1 MNLTKEQRK
10 KLTEL
15 YPFLIPRNVFT
26 DEIPENYDYD
36 YIRGEGEIPFGWRRL
51 FFMYCKKIR
60 PILSE
65 YNLLDNY
72 RFNQLKEKYGTLR
85 IYDNA
90 APAKIHILNSL
101 YSCFANYIC
110 QRCGQF
116 ANFETSG
123 WVESICEN
131 CYTKENINNYDS
143 AYSNPLFA
151 CCCGAYGRSTLCAYC
166 NLYYRQWRDFYTR
179 GLFPLLGQCLA
190 VNVVDGHPY
199 DSVRSVTTCHHLPI

>member
-123 WVESICEN
+123 WIESICEN
-131 CYTKENINNYDS
+131 CYNKENINNYSD
-143 AYSNPLFA
+143 
-151 CCCGAYGRSTLCAYC
+151 CTLYK
-166 NLYYRQWRDFYTR
+166 LKIPSHYT
-179 GLFPLLGQCLA
+179 CEY
-190 VNVVDGHPY
+190 Y
-199 DSVRSVTTCHHLPI
+199 DSKQNHFYKENYTYRYLKTEYIRIKDMSDEEFYQYLIE

>member
-1 MNLTKEQRK
+1 
-10 KLTEL
+10 
-15 YPFLIPRNVFT
+15 
-26 DEIPENYDYD
+26 
-36 YIRGEGEIPFGWRRL
+36 
-51 FFMYCKKIR
+51 MYCKKIR

-101 YSCFANYIC
+101 YSCFAGYIC

-123 WVESICEN
+123 WIESICEN
-131 CYTKENINNYDS
+131 CYNKENINNYSDCTLYKLKIPSHYMCEYYDS
-143 AYSNPLFA
+143 KQNHFYKEN
-151 CCCGAYGRSTLCAYC
+151 YT
-166 NLYYRQWRDFYTR
+166 YRYLKTEYTR
-179 GLFPLLGQCLA
+179 IKDMTDEEFYQYL
-190 VNVVDGHPY
+190 
-199 DSVRSVTTCHHLPI
+199 IE